1 MQESVIYYV
10 LFNLFCMLDGYWLL
24 SKQSLFNLYDKVNVI
39 VCTTSVA
46 GNRLLSTYN
55 PTLTILGSGVIR
67 FYFVIF
73 N

>member
-46 GNRLLSTYN
+46 GNILLSN
-55 PTLTILGSGVIR
+55 PTLTILGSVVIR